1 MYTRNYVRHY
11 YCITMVMK
19 DILER
24 LESLKKNL
32 PSNCTLANVT
42 KLQSRFLEYQHLI
55 ASLPPEKEALQQQH
69 KKNIGLIKLK
79 IDAIDYRGD
88 SLKVTR
94 HHFKDAVGSMHADI
108 DSLTES
114 IAGEEQK

>member
-1 MYTRNYVRHY
+1 
-11 YCITMVMK
+11 MK

-24 LESLKKNL
+24 LASLKKNL

-55 ASLPPEKEALQQQH
+55 ASLPPEKENLQQQH
-69 KKNIGLIKLK
+69 RKNSGLIKLK

-94 HHFKDAVGSMHADI
+94 FHFKDAIQSMQADI
-108 DSLTES
+108 DSLAES
-114 IAGEEQK
+114 LSPEEQK